1 MFFFSEVYLK
11 DPIRKL
17 LKAKTNWSTSTI
29 NKTEKSVASK
39 NQIIVEKSFLKNLTR
54 DKVKDLLKFDEMKGN
69 VV

>member
-1 MFFFSEVYLK
+1 MFYSEVYLK
-11 DPIRKL
+11 DPIRRL
-17 LKAKTNWSTSTI
+17 LKEKTNWSTSKI

-54 DKVKDLLKFDEMKGN
+54 DEVKDLLKFDEIKGN

>member
-1 MFFFSEVYLK
+1 MFFSEVYLK

>member
-1 MFFFSEVYLK
+1 MFFSEVYLK

-54 DKVKDLLKFDEMKGN
+54 DEVKDLLKFDEIKGN

>member
-1 MFFFSEVYLK
+1 MFFSEVYLK

-54 DKVKDLLKFDEMKGN
+54 DKVKDLLKFDEIKGN